1 MPVLTVLLGVFG
13 DKDGGGPQGVTLFL
27 LDAGLAL
34 MSSSAGLGIGHTENV
49 VGLDTAV
56 KAAVSWNRVAELL
69 SLVFNFFNSVE
80 DAEGI
85 FI

>member
-1 MPVLTVLLGVFG
+1 MLTVLLGVFG
-13 DKDGGGPQGVTLFL
+13 DEDGSGPQGVALFL

-34 MSSSAGLGIGHTENV
+34 LCSSAGLGIGHTENV
-49 VGLDTAV
+49 VGLNTAV
-56 KAAVSWNRVAELL
+56 KAAVSWNRVSKLL
-69 SLVFNFFNSVE
+69 SLVLNFFNSVE

>member
-1 MPVLTVLLGVFG
+1 MLTILLGVFG
-13 DKDGGGPQGVTLFL
+13 DKNGGGSQGVALFL
-27 LDAGLAL
+27 LDAGLTL
-34 MSSSAGLGIGHTENV
+34 LSSSAGLCIGHAENV

-56 KAAVSWNRVAELL
+56 KAAVSWNRVSKFI
-69 SLVFNFFNSVE
+69 SLILNFFNSVE